1 MLDQL
6 DQQVETAERRRQEA
20 EVEAK
25 QLEDVKVRLEEAV
38 HGLQQ
43 ERDVMMQEMKKEEFQ
58 MAK

>member
-38 HGLQQ
+38 HRLQQ
-43 ERDVMMQEMKKEEFQ
+43 ERDVMMQEMKREEFQ

>member
-25 QLEDVKVRLEEAV
+25 QLEDDKVRLEEAV